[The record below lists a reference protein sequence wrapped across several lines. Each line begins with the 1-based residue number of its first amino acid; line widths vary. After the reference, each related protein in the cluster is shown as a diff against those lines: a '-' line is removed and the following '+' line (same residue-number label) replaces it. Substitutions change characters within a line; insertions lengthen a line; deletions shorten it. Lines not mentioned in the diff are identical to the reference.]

1 MKNEKLCQERLKV
14 ASKVISPDWT
24 EEDVK
29 YVVKNLKKKKSRDPH
44 GYSNELIQC
53 GGQDVL
59 SAVTKLMNNI
69 KRQQTFPQSLQ
80 ACNIT
85 SLFKNK
91 GSRKDFN
98 QYRGIFRVTVFRNIL
113 DRLIFNDEY
122 DTIENNL
129 TDSNVGGRKGRNIR
143 DNIFLCI
150 NAIINSIKKGHE
162 EPCDITVNDVE
173 KCFDALWAQEC
184 INTLYE
190 NGLTN
195 DKLVL
200 LHEETKHAT
209 IAVKTSTGITN
220 REPIENIIMQG
231 TVFGSLICT

>member
-29 YVVKNLKKKKSRDPH
+29 YVVKNLKKNKSRDPH

-59 SAVTKLMNNI
+59 SAVTKLMNSI

-98 QYRGIFRVTVFRNIL
+98 QYRGIF
-113 DRLIFNDEY
+113 
-122 DTIENNL
+122 
-129 TDSNVGGRKGRNIR
+129 
-143 DNIFLCI
+143 
-150 NAIINSIKKGHE
+150 
-162 EPCDITVNDVE
+162 
-173 KCFDALWAQEC
+173 
-184 INTLYE
+184 
-190 NGLTN
+190 
-195 DKLVL
+195 
-200 LHEETKHAT
+200 
-209 IAVKTSTGITN
+209 
-220 REPIENIIMQG
+220 
-231 TVFGSLICT
+231 